1 MRIFKLKKN
10 IKVSVLIANYNNQ
23 NFIGKCIQSLKKQ
36 TYKNIEIIFHDD
48 ASKDNSIK
56 VASKFKNIKIIR
68 NKKRGKHGSLNQLY
82 AYERAFKK
90 SRGKII
96 FFLDSDDF
104 FINTKIERVIN
115 IFKSR
120 KNINVIYDLPIYKYK
135 NKKIIKEINKKFL
148 DNFWPYIPPQSC
160 ISMRREYFK
169 PIIEKIKL
177 KKFFDIWMDFRI
189 AIYLLYISKNYFILK
204 RNLTYYRQSPFME
217 STKFKFL
224 SSSWWKRR
232 MQAHNYIKHFFLK
245 NKIVYKGNMD
255 FYITSLINKII

>member
-1 MRIFKLKKN
+1 MRVFKLKKN

-68 NKKRGKHGSLNQLY
+68 NKNRGKHGSLNQLY

-115 IFKSR
+115 IFKSK

-135 NKKIIKEINKKFL
+135 KK
-148 DNFWPYIPPQSC
+148 
-160 ISMRREYFK
+160 
-169 PIIEKIKL
+169 
-177 KKFFDIWMDFRI
+177 
-189 AIYLLYISKNYFILK
+189 KNNK
-204 RNLTYYRQSPFME
+204 RN
-217 STKFKFL
+217 
-224 SSSWWKRR
+224 
-232 MQAHNYIKHFFLK
+232 
-245 NKIVYKGNMD
+245 
-255 FYITSLINKII
+255 